1 MTRTRTS
8 LSRATLWCAGVLLA
22 LLVAPRH
29 AALGQDGAQGGAPAA
44 AAGQD
49 RGGAGVD
56 REAMW
61 YPPTAEDWKKPCL
74 IAWQRTWDDAV
85 ALSRETQ
92 RPILVCVNMDGEIA
106 SEHYAGVR
114 YRDPAIAKLYEPYV
128 CVIASTYRHTPR
140 DYDEEGRRVE
150 CPRFGTVTC
159 SEHIWL
165 EPIVYEKFL
174 DGRRIAPRHIMVELD
189 GSETYDVFYAWDT
202 DSVFAAIRNGIEQRE
217 GAPPFVERGDRSLV
231 ERVGSPDAAD
241 KQRVE
246 SAFRDG
252 DAALRKQLLEQAA
265 RSGADASV
273 DLLRLA
279 VFGVD
284 ADLAREAR
292 AALTQ
297 ANGDAAAELV
307 NQALRA
313 PLSKEEREALVAA
326 LERMG
331 ESAPRARLLGVVHRG
346 LSTAKSSID
355 SATWAAAA
363 QSATFGERGALEDA
377 LTAAGRALAE
387 QDAATQLA
395 YAEACLAIA
404 NEPSTARE
412 RRRVLA
418 LDARGALDRAAALG
432 ASGWRVDAARALVAH
447 AFGERD
453 AALAAAEAAVLAL
466 PEGAAEWNALA
477 VLSLFEEGRRRAIER
492 AVRRGEE
499 WPASWLADVHA
510 AHVVLA
516 RHPSATDARTTVHY
530 DFLWR
535 LGAHA
540 EAAAVLDAGLARF
553 PESFELH
560 ARLRGRLM
568 FEQGPAGLEA
578 EYTRRRAASQQ
589 PIETWYAGYAS
600 LVAAEYERRAA
611 RTEAADAAYSRSE
624 ELFAIAAST
633 APERKA
639 SADHYAAL
647 CLAGRAR
654 LALEARDLDRAT
666 ALLVQSFERAPNAA
680 ASLDGLNL
688 SPADTSRSLR
698 ARLEEAGRA
707 DLVATLDAALAALDP
722 SLLGLPA
729 YEFETPDP
737 NQDRGREDR

>member
-1 MTRTRTS
+1 MTRTRNR
-8 LSRATLWCAGVLLA
+8 LSRTALVCGAVLLA
-22 LLVAPRH
+22 LVATPRRV
-29 AALGQDGAQGGAPAA
+29 AVAQDGAPNAGGQG
-44 AAGQD
+44 
-49 RGGAGVD
+49 GGAGVD

-61 YPPTAEDWKKPCL
+61 YPPTAEDWRKPCL
-74 IAWQRTWDDAV
+74 LEWQRTWDDAV

-114 YRDPAIAKLYEPYV
+114 YRDLAIAELYEPYV

-246 SAFRDG
+246 SAFADG
-252 DAALRKQLLEQAA
+252 DAELRKQLLEQAA
-265 RSGADASV
+265 RTGADASV

-292 AALTQ
+292 AAL
-297 ANGDAAAELV
+297 ARADGDAAAELV

-313 PLSKEEREALVAA
+313 PLSKEERELLVSA

-331 ESAPRARLLGVVHRG
+331 EKAPRARLLGVVHRG
-346 LSTAKSSID
+346 LSTATSAID
-355 SATWAAAA
+355 ASAWADAAEA
-363 QSATFGERGALEDA
+363 ATFGERGTLDDE
-377 LTAAGRALAE
+377 LTAAGRAL
-387 QDAATQLA
+387 DAAGAESQLA
-395 YAEACLAIA
+395 YAEACLAVA
-404 NEPSTARE
+404 SEAATPRD

-418 LDARGALDRAAALG
+418 IDARSALERAVALG
-432 ASGWRVDAARALVAH
+432 ASGWRVDAARALAAH
-447 AFGERD
+447 ALGERD
-453 AALAAAEAAVLAL
+453 VAEAAAEAAVQAL
-466 PEGAAEWNALA
+466 PQGAPQWNAAA
-477 VLSLFEEGRRRAIER
+477 VLSLFADGRRRAIER

-516 RHPSATDARTTVHY
+516 RHPSATDARTAQHY

-553 PESFELH
+553 ADSFELH

-568 FEQGPAGLEA
+568 FEQGAAGLEA
-578 EYTRRRAASQQ
+578 EYTRRRAATQQ
-589 PIETWYAGYAS
+589 PLETWYAGYAS
-600 LVAAEYERRAA
+600 LVAAEYERRAL
-611 RTEAADAAYSRSE
+611 RTAAADAAYLRAE
-624 ELFAIAAST
+624 ELFEIAART
-633 APERKA
+633 APERQA
-639 SADHYAAL
+639 SAAHYAAL

-654 LALEARDLDRAT
+654 LALEARDLDAAT
-666 ALLVQSFERAPNAA
+666 ALLVASFERAPSAA

-698 ARLEEAGRA
+698 ARLDEAGRT
-707 DLVATLDAALAALDP
+707 DLLAVLDAALANLDP
-722 SLLGLPA
+722 TLLGLPA
-729 YEFETPDP
+729 YEFETPAP
-737 NQDRGREDR
+737 NQDRPREER